1 MNFEMNNPSL
11 KFISTNDVYEAI
23 DRCNS
28 KVLRI
33 TYCSLT
39 INNQCSN
46 TKTEVIK
53 VNRVDR
59 SCGIIE
65 GQILRNNQPV
75 EDIILRDRRILRIE
89 CVQGSTPPGPS
100 PIFDIIKNCK
110 GFVRITECTQLV
122 GGQCQD
128 RRSYPFLVTDVDERN
143 NTIKGFR
150 ISGNQNPE
158 FIILDA
164 SLILRVEC
172 LSQGSNPN
180 LPWMLIPILLQNKP
194 NR

>member
-11 KFISTNDVYEAI
+11 KFISTNDVYDAI
-23 DRCNS
+23 DKCNS

-39 INNQCSN
+39 INNQCIN
-46 TKTEVIK
+46 TKTEVIR

-89 CVQGSTPPGPS
+89 CVQGSTPPAPL
-100 PIFDIIKNCK
+100 PIFDIIKNCR
-110 GFVRITECTQLV
+110 GFVRIIECTQLV

-143 NTIKGFR
+143 NTVKGFR
-150 ISGNQNPE
+150 IRGNQNPE
-158 FIILDA
+158 FVILDA

-172 LSQGSNPN
+172 LSQSSNPN